1 MEEVI
6 HEIFRGFRGILAA
19 DESDGTIA
27 KRLAS
32 VNKKSTPKKRHSYR
46 HTIFSAPD
54 LNKSVGGV
62 ILFDETLRNEE
73 TIAPL
78 IENNIILGI
87 KVDKGA
93 KPYVLNSSNPE
104 TFTEGLDGL
113 DERLEEYQNLGAK
126 FAKWR
131 AVLLRDSSPRGSL
144 ANCWTL
150 ARYAKKC
157 QAHGIVPIVEP
168 EVLMNGHHPI
178 EDSYKITKQV
188 LHILYDAL
196 HYEEV
201 DLEHTILKP
210 NMIVSGYDETERA
223 DAETVAHMTI
233 KCFREEVPCAVPAI
247 AFLSGGQKDEEAI
260 ENLKKINR
268 VDSLKLNGKDNK
280 PWRLSFSFGRAM
292 QSGALKLWS
301 DGLIKEAQNW
311 ISGRG
316 LICHKAVR
324 GY

>member
-78 IENNIILGI
+78 IENNIILGV

-113 DERLEEYQNLGAK
+113 DGRLEEY
-126 FAKWR
+126 
-131 AVLLRDSSPRGSL
+131 
-144 ANCWTL
+144 
-150 ARYAKKC
+150 
-157 QAHGIVPIVEP
+157 
-168 EVLMNGHHPI
+168 
-178 EDSYKITKQV
+178 
-188 LHILYDAL
+188 
-196 HYEEV
+196 
-201 DLEHTILKP
+201 
-210 NMIVSGYDETERA
+210 
-223 DAETVAHMTI
+223 
-233 KCFREEVPCAVPAI
+233 
-247 AFLSGGQKDEEAI
+247 
-260 ENLKKINR
+260 
-268 VDSLKLNGKDNK
+268 
-280 PWRLSFSFGRAM
+280 
-292 QSGALKLWS
+292 
-301 DGLIKEAQNW
+301 
-311 ISGRG
+311 
-316 LICHKAVR
+316 
-324 GY
+324 